1 LAASLLGSR
10 VAENSLPSFGFL
22 RGVQVM
28 KIKSHSDRRTALPS
42 RAAFTLI
49 ELLVVIAIIAILAG
63 MLLPALANSKAKG
76 QGIFCMNNTKQL
88 MLAWIVYAQDHDD
101 RAVNNRGIQQ
111 TWRDRDS
118 WVNNVMTWGA
128 SQDIDR
134 DNTNITYITEAK
146 LSIYAGKSKDLYN
159 CPADKFLSKE
169 QRAAGWS
176 KRTRSISMNGF
187 VGDPGELLVN
197 GQSVLSPDFRQ
208 FVRTGDIKD
217 PSEIFVTLDEHPDS
231 INDALF
237 WNPPERNSDWSDLP
251 ASYHNGAGGF
261 SFADGHAEIHRWK
274 AAATHRG
281 VTTEGWFPGLATNG
295 KTVDYDWVAKHST
308 VPK

>member
-1 LAASLLGSR
+1 
-10 VAENSLPSFGFL
+10 
-22 RGVQVM
+22 M
-28 KIKSHSDRRTALPS
+28 KIKSNSDRRTALSS

-76 QGIFCMNNTKQL
+76 QGVFCMNNTKQL
-88 MLAWIVYAQDHDD
+88 MLAWMVYAQDHDD
-101 RAVNNRGIQQ
+101 RAVNNHGIQQ
-111 TWRDRDS
+111 TWRDRQS

-134 DNTNITYITEAK
+134 DNTNITYVTEAK
-146 LSIYAGKSKDLYN
+146 LSLYAGKSKDLYK

-197 GQSVLSPDFRQ
+197 GESQVSPNFRH
-208 FVRTGDIKD
+208 FLRTADIKN
-217 PSEIFVTLDEHPDS
+217 PAEIFVTLDEHPDS
-231 INDALF
+231 VNDGFF
-237 WNPPERNSDWSDLP
+237 WNPPERNTDWSDLP

-261 SFADGHAEIHRWK
+261 SFADGHAEIHRWI
-274 AAATHRG
+274 AGTTRRG
-281 VTTEGWFPGLATNG
+281 VTTEGWFPGQAITDR
-295 KTVDYDWVAKHST
+295 TVDYDWVAKRST